1 MIREIAGKKLCHHA
15 CGLHFE
21 CNPSTSILMRS
32 FNIMKLIIL
41 KKQTLNRIGVNVN
54 KSQLSL
60 QNTYIHIN
68 IL

>member
-1 MIREIAGKKLCHHA
+1 
-15 CGLHFE
+15 
-21 CNPSTSILMRS
+21 
-32 FNIMKLIIL
+32 MKLIIL
-41 KKQTLNRIGVNVN
+41 KKLTLNRIGVNVN